1 MRVKRFTGQTMQ
13 EAVAQLRAEFG
24 RDAVILH
31 TRQKRR
37 GFIGLFGRPLYEIIG
52 AVDPESNTA
61 REPKPEVKTVP
72 ERPPAAPAPKS
83 HIWPEDIAS
92 IYQALLAT
100 GIPRDTANG
109 LLGEVLR
116 GLPEQAWSNEQRIWH
131 ELANHI
137 ARQVST
143 VEPWTFED
151 GQGIAVF
158 IGPTG
163 VGKTTTIAKLA
174 ANFALVAGKKV
185 GVITTDTYRIA
196 AVDQLRTYADIIGIP
211 FEVVFSPKELHAAA
225 GRLQDRDLILI
236 DTAGRSPNNQLHIN
250 ELRNYF
256 NDMPVEVH
264 LVVSATTKEADV
276 PRLVEVF
283 GEIPIDRVIITKL
296 DETTTYGIILHVSKL
311 AKAPISFVTTGQG
324 VPDDIEVAD
333 GQYIAKLILGD
344 FL

>member
-1 MRVKRFTGQTMQ
+1 MQ
-13 EAVAQLRAEFG
+13 EAVAQLRSEFG

-31 TRQKRR
+31 TKQKKR
-37 GFIGLFGRPLYEIIG
+37 GLFGLFGQTVYEIIG
-52 AVDPESNTA
+52 AVDPEAAKHKERKPPKKVPAS
-61 REPKPEVKTVP
+61 EPAGPTP
-72 ERPPAAPAPKS
+72 RS
-83 HIWPEDIAS
+83 HIWPENIDA
-92 IYQALLAT
+92 IYQGLLAT
-100 GIPRDTANG
+100 GIPRETANG
-109 LLGEVLR
+109 LISDVLR
-116 GLPEQAWSNEQRIWH
+116 GIPDAEWGNAHRIWS
-131 ELANHI
+131 ELANQI
-137 ARQVST
+137 SQQVST

-196 AVDQLRTYADIIGIP
+196 AVDQLKTYADIIGIP
-211 FEVVFSPKELHAAA
+211 FEVVFSPKELNTAVAKM
-225 GRLQDRDLILI
+225 QDRDLILI
-236 DTAGRSPNNQLHIN
+236 DTAGRSPSNQLHIN
-250 ELRNYF
+250 ELRSYF
-256 NDMPVEVH
+256 QGVPVEVH
-264 LVVSATTKEADV
+264 LVVSATTKESDI

-283 GEIPIDRVIITKL
+283 GEIPIDRVVITKL

-311 AKAPISFVTTGQG
+311 AKAPISFVTTGHG

-344 FL
+344 FI

>member
-1 MRVKRFTGQTMQ
+1 MQ
-13 EAVAQLRAEFG
+13 EAVSQLRNEFG

-37 GFIGLFGRPLYEIIG
+37 GPFGLFGPPVYEIIG
-52 AVDPESNTA
+52 AVDPEAGKRQDNHA
-61 REPKPEVKTVP
+61 PAK
-72 ERPPAAPAPKS
+72 PPAPRPRPAPPAKS
-83 HIWPEDIAS
+83 VVWPENIDA
-92 IYQALLAT
+92 IYQELLST

-109 LLGEVLR
+109 LLADVLR
-116 GLPEQAWSNEQRIWH
+116 SLPEPEWSNEQRIWH
-131 ELANHI
+131 ELANQI
-137 ARQVST
+137 ALQVST

-196 AVDQLRTYADIIGIP
+196 AVDQLKTYADIIGIP
-211 FEVVFSPKELHAAA
+211 FEVVFSPKELNTAI
-225 GRLQDRDLILI
+225 GKMQDRDLILI
-236 DTAGRSPNNQLHIN
+236 DTAGRSPSNQLHIN
-250 ELRNYF
+250 ELRSYF
-256 NDMPVEVH
+256 HNMPVEVH
-264 LVVSATTKEADV
+264 LVLSATTKEADV
-276 PRLVEVF
+276 PWLVQVF
-283 GEIPIDRVIITKL
+283 GEIPIDRVVITKL
-296 DETTTYGIILHVSKL
+296 DETTTYGILLHVSKL

-344 FL
+344 FI